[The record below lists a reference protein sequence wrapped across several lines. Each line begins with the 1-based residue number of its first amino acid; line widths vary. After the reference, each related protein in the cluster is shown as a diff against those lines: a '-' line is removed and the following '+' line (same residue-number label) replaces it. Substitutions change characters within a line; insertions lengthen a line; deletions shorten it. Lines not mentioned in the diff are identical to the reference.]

1 MRRSLPNIA
10 GLTLFASA
18 IASVSMVAQV
28 AQRTFDTPETA
39 VSALVAAAKS
49 GSIDEMA
56 SVLGQEMKDQF
67 QPGDRRLSEGD
78 RAEFLTAAQAGTKI
92 EADPAVPGRMIVYV
106 GANEWPFPAPLVKE
120 ANGWRFDGQAGREE
134 ILDRRIG
141 HNEMHAVET
150 SLGYVEAQI
159 EYAKTEHDGS
169 GILAFA
175 QRLISSPGKH
185 DGLYWPP
192 DAEGESPFGP
202 AISTSDRL
210 VSPASAVEGSTAQPR
225 YHFGYH
231 FRVLTAQGSNAI
243 GGAHN
248 FLVDGHLVGG
258 FGLVAWPRDYGVTG
272 VQTFMVNQLGVV
284 YAKDLGPE
292 TPTLAPSIVSFDP
305 DASWKKLEP
314 TN

>member
-1 MRRSLPNIA
+1 VKIGLRNLA

-18 IASVSMVAQV
+18 FASVGMSAQV
-28 AQRTFDTPETA
+28 AQRTFDTPEAA

-49 GSIDEMA
+49 GSTDEMA
-56 SVLGQEMKDQF
+56 SVLGEEMKDQF
-67 QPGDRRLSEGD
+67 QPGDRKLSEGD
-78 RAEFLTAAQAGTKI
+78 RNEFLAAVQAGTKI
-92 EADPAVPGRMIVYV
+92 EPDPAVPGRMIVYV
-106 GANEWPFPAPLVKE
+106 GTNEWPFPAPLVKD

-134 ILDRRIG
+134 IMDRRIG
-141 HNEMHAVET
+141 HNEMHAVAT
-150 SLGYVEAQI
+150 CLGYVEAQI
-159 EYAKTEHDGS
+159 EYAKTDHDGS

-175 QRLISSPGKH
+175 QRLISSPGMH
-185 DGLYWPP
+185 DGLYWPA
-192 DAEGESPFGP
+192 DAEGASPFGP
-202 AISTSDRL
+202 AISNSDRM
-210 VSPASAVEGSTAQPR
+210 VSPVSAVQGGTPRPR

-231 FRVLTAQGSNAI
+231 FRILTAQGNNAI

-292 TPTLAPSIVSFDP
+292 TATLAPSIVSFNP